1 MSAEAA
7 GETPDARLRRLRLRS
22 WRRGMRETD
31 LLLGPFADAALEQLS
46 LEELDAFESLLL
58 ENDQDLYLWI
68 SRRYGQPSR
77 FDAIVGRIAAFHGM
91 A

>member
-1 MSAEAA
+1 M
-7 GETPDARLRRLRLRS
+7 TDADPRLKRLRLRA

-31 LLLGPFADAALEQLS
+31 LLLGPFADAELGRLS
-46 LEELDAFESLLL
+46 PSELDAFESLLH

-68 SRRYGQPSR
+68 SRNSGQPGH